1 MRRRHNRVLVLV
13 GSLIFILNPIRVNA
27 LPTQEFPERTS
38 PTSIDLEEI
47 LDEQNPLLQ
56 PPEPSDEILESPS
69 FIPSEEDGVVRDIDN
84 NTIPLRGFNFSV
96 GNNSANA
103 GRITVFNDP
112 QRDLSE
118 IALSAIKQIIREEIW
133 NRYPEWQ
140 EGISES
146 LKLENLNLRQLSGI
160 REAVR
165 TQQQL
170 TLERVQEIINR
181 GDGSDDFLQVEE
193 AFKFQLP
200 IDLTFED
207 LLKVRSAITQYYLD
221 EGYINSFAFIPE
233 QDFSAENGIV
243 EIRIVEGKLS
253 EPVDYNVTSNRED
266 FNGEDFKKYVM
277 MLLEPYL
284 EEGRNNQ
291 VLNQNRLEDA
301 LRLLQQDARIGSIT
315 ARLEQTEALNVS
327 ILRINA
333 QESAPPPIAQL
344 QFNSNNNR
352 SPSVGSIQLQPQ
364 LRLHLSRLFDS
375 SSRLQDQLDIAYTF
389 TEGTDN
395 FEISYVRPL
404 RENLID
410 ETLEISYRTAYSQ
423 PLGEPFNQL
432 DILSYVQQ
440 FDVRYARLLSLS
452 LSEKKTIEII
462 GSFQGS
468 DSAVSGFPIPLSEDA
483 DANGRTRIAAA
494 RLAFNFTQRNTQQ
507 VLFLRP
513 ELSFGSN
520 TSIDSG
526 AFLIARLDGQWIRR
540 LGDMQFV
547 LRGRAQIAISD
558 LPALEQFGIGGRE
571 TVRGYRQ
578 DFLLTD
584 NALLGSAELRIP
596 VLSNPDLFFIPFL
609 DFGTGWN
616 HSGDNNSLSPSTLWS
631 TGLGLQLEI
640 SDRFSA
646 RFDWGIPLVSV
657 PTDGNSLQEN
667 GFYFSVETTLITW

>member
-140 EGISES
+140 EGISEN

-181 GDGSDDFLQVEE
+181 GDGSDDLLQVEG

-207 LLKVRSAITQYYLD
+207 LLKVRSAITQYYL
-221 EGYINSFAFIPE
+221 EKGYINSFAFIPE
-233 QDFSAENGIV
+233 QSFSSENGVV
-243 EIRIVEGKLS
+243 EIRIVEGRLDRDIDMS
-253 EPVDYNVTSNRED
+253 QMT
-266 FNGEDFKKYVM
+266 GTEDFKKYIKR
-277 MLLEPYL
+277 LLESYL
-284 EEGRNNQ
+284 EGSRNNQ

-301 LRLLQQDARIGSIT
+301 LRLLQQDARIVGIT

-327 ILRINA
+327 ILRIINA

-364 LRLHLSRLFDS
+364 LRLHPARLFDS

-404 RENLID
+404 SKYAID

-440 FDVRYARLLSLS
+440 FDVRYERILPLT
-452 LSEKKTIEII
+452 LSERKTIEII

>member
-13 GSLIFILNPIRVNA
+13 GSLLFILNPIRVNA

-181 GDGSDDFLQVEE
+181 GDGSDDLLQVEG

-207 LLKVRSAITQYYLD
+207 LLKVRSAITQYYL
-221 EGYINSFAFIPE
+221 EKGYINSFAFIPE
-233 QDFSAENGIV
+233 QSFSSENGVV

-253 EPVDYNVTSNRED
+253 EPVDYNVTSSRED
-266 FNGEDFKKYVM
+266 FNREDFKKYMM

>member
-140 EGISES
+140 EGIFEN
-146 LKLENLNLRQLSGI
+146 LKLENLNLRQLSEI